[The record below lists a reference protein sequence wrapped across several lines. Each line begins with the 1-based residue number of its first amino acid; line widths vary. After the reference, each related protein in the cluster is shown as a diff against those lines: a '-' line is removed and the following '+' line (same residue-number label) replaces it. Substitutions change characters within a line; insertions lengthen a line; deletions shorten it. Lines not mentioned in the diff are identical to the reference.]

1 MQWQIL
7 QDTLVISERQ
17 AQVILDRLSTAVL
30 TCDLNLN
37 VMQMNPAGELMF
49 GTSAKQAH
57 LKPLIA
63 LMPGQTETFTWP
75 AQKALESN
83 QSVTVHD
90 ATLKLPGDR
99 CIKVDYTVTPI
110 VDNDDN
116 RLLIEFFQV
125 DGFLEIA
132 RDQYRM
138 DQYAANRDVL
148 RGLAHEV
155 KNPLGGLRGAA
166 QLLER
171 ELSDRNVKQYTRI
184 IIHEA
189 DRLSN
194 LVDRM
199 MGSYSAIEQTAV
211 NIHEVLEHVRKL
223 LLVEIQEGITIERDY
238 DPSLPQLYGD
248 RDQLIQAVLN
258 IVRNSVDAIKKSGTI
273 KFCTRV
279 ERSAYIGQQW
289 HRSVI
294 RVDIEDNGPGIPE
307 HMHERIFY
315 PMVTGRA
322 EGSGLG
328 LSIAQDIVRKHRGSI
343 QLNSEPGH
351 TRFSLLLPFNNRGA
365 ANES

>member
-1 MQWQIL
+1 M
-7 QDTLVISERQ
+7 ISERQ
-17 AQVILDRLSTAVL
+17 AHMILDRLNTAIL
-30 TCDLNLN
+30 TCDPDLN
-37 VMQMNPAGELMF
+37 VTQMNPAGELMF
-49 GTSAKQAH
+49 GTSSKQAH
-57 LKPLIA
+57 LKPLSA
-63 LMPGQTETFTWP
+63 LVPGQTQTFTWP

-83 QSVTVHD
+83 QPVTVHD
-90 ATLKLPGDR
+90 VTLKLPGDR

-110 VDNDDN
+110 EENDDS
-116 RLLIEFFQV
+116 RLLIELLQV

-138 DQYAANRDVL
+138 DQYSANRDVL

-171 ELSDRNVKQYTRI
+171 ELSDRDVKQYTRI

-199 MGSYSAIEQTAV
+199 MGSYGSADPTAV
-211 NIHEVLEHVRKL
+211 NIHEILEHVRKL
-223 LLVEIQEGITIERDY
+223 ILVEIQEGITIERDY
-238 DPSLPQLYGD
+238 DPSLPQLHGD
-248 RDQLIQAVLN
+248 KDQLIQAVLN
-258 IVRNSVDAIKKSGTI
+258 IVRNSVDAINKKGTI
-273 KFCTRV
+273 KFRTRV
-279 ERSAYIGQQW
+279 ERSVYVGQQW
-289 HRSVI
+289 YRCVI

-315 PMVTGRA
+315 PMVTGRP

-328 LSIAQDIVRKHRGSI
+328 LSIAQNIIRNHQGSI
-343 QLNSEPGH
+343 QLHSEPGY
-351 TRFSLLLPFNNRGA
+351 TRFSLLLPFNTRGK